1 MQTTWSPSG
10 QTLSAVAAGG
20 LPIWAGSLG
29 GSLLGSINNDVIYG
43 AQGNDIIT
51 SKEGNDYVDGGRGL
65 DHSIFSGNISQY
77 VVSVI
82 STSKAS
88 IADTVVNR
96 DGTDTLERIERFV
109 FNDSI
114 LAIDTGA
121 GESAGVIAR
130 LYQGALHRAGDSSGL
145 GYWINQLDNGN
156 TLADVAGGFINGD
169 EFLRNYGSA
178 ISDSQFLTNLYSNML
193 GRAPDAAG
201 YEYWLNDLQNGATKE
216 QTLINFSE
224 SAEGIAYTYD
234 LLANGINY
242 ESLLV
247 L

>member
-1 MQTTWSPSG
+1 MKNS
-10 QTLSAVAAGG
+10 
-20 LPIWAGSLG
+20 
-29 GSLLGSINNDVIYG
+29 D
-43 AQGNDIIT
+43 
-51 SKEGNDYVDGGRGL
+51 
-65 DHSIFSGNISQY
+65 
-77 VVSVI
+77 
-82 STSKAS
+82 
-88 IADTVVNR
+88 
-96 DGTDTLERIERFV
+96 
-109 FNDSI
+109 
-114 LAIDTGA
+114 
-121 GESAGVIAR
+121 
-130 LYQGALHRAGDSSGL
+130 
-145 GYWINQLDNGN
+145 